1 MLNDREAQGADSPTV
16 RSNWWEGYII
26 RYTLG
31 SLVGAVICWQIIDD
45 LNGRL
50 AIKSFLH
57 AKEDVVKYVIL
68 LLMGLCYCYVASS
81 PMLTFHVSRFR
92 EIKSVH
98 KNISWNVF
106 FIFLFG
112 WLFFICALLA
122 LSGYWKGDFSWVQ
135 LKFIMLGMIP
145 PFFVFIVQYVF
156 LPKSDSDVIG
166 LFNFYD
172 DLSFLRY
179 YTFTDIMT
187 SYRHLREHG
196 NAYSVL
202 LLEILLGWCLVWAIK
217 VEVYLAIAVLVAWVS
232 PSAFVWVIGTNIEKR
247 YLKVHLQSAKKK
259 HQHLLS
265 EKKVR
270 RLRRARGRRLN

>member
-1 MLNDREAQGADSPTV
+1 MQITNNNTQEEISSSRG
-16 RSNWWEGYII
+16 NWWEGYII

-31 SLVGAVICWQIIDD
+31 SLVGAIICWQLIDD
-45 LNGRL
+45 VNGKL
-50 AIKSFLH
+50 AVKSFLH

-81 PMLTFHVSRFR
+81 PMLTIHVSRYR
-92 EIKSVH
+92 EFKSVFN
-98 KNISWNVF
+98 KIPWKYGFLFFLLWTGLIGALLWLAGYFKGGFSAEQLKFLALGMTPPFVVF
-106 FIFLFG
+106 FVQFIFL
-112 WLFFICALLA
+112 
-122 LSGYWKGDFSWVQ
+122 
-135 LKFIMLGMIP
+135 
-145 PFFVFIVQYVF
+145 
-156 LPKSDSDVIG
+156 PKNDSDIIQ

-202 LLEILLGWCLVWAIK
+202 LLELILGWSLVWSIK
-217 VEVYLAIAVLVAWVS
+217 VEVYLAIAVLIAWVA

-247 YLKVHLQSAKKK
+247 YMKVHLDAAKKK
-259 HQHLLS
+259 HMHIVDS
-265 EKKVR
+265 KKTK
-270 RLRRARGRRLN
+270 GGP